1 MMTQEQEL
9 QLRLEME
16 NYLSL
21 SKRAQEK
28 GNLSRADK
36 NLSECFAIAR
46 TLRIL
51 GYEVTIDEDN
61 LKVQIEELMQ

>member
-28 GNLSRADK
+28 GNLSLKD
-36 NLSECFAIAR
+36 E
-46 TLRIL
+46 
-51 GYEVTIDEDN
+51 GYHF
-61 LKVQIEELMQ
+61 